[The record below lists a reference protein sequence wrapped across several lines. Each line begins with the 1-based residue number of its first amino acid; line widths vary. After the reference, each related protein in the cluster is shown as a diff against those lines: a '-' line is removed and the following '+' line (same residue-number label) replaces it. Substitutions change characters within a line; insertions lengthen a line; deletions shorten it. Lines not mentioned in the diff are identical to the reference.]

1 MHTKTAISILS
12 LLAPI
17 HATTTVRVW
26 THFYPSCPGDPSTDL
41 GAYEHYEQAGA
52 PRDITIGGC
61 ENIAVPSY
69 LYERNLVNHVSLD
82 AELVSHHHYGESGDV
97 EINPDCGCKVTL
109 HEVPG
114 CIDPPLVSTPLEH
127 RAAVSTCAARQLSY
141 SEVWAK
147 LTCDKTHDVVIHEN
161 EGDNKDDVA
170 LRKDKLSE
178 TEQAARAQTP
188 GSDSESW
195 HRAQTAQSSERA
207 PEEEAR
213 VNSAGHVEADSV
225 FNALLEYLKHKNAT
239 SILHNNAT
247 QHLNLTQHI
256 NGTANNTISR
266 RHLSVLRNRLRLY

>member
-1 MHTKTAISILS
+1 M
-12 LLAPI
+12 
-17 HATTTVRVW
+17 
-26 THFYPSCPGDPSTDL
+26 
-41 GAYEHYEQAGA
+41 
-52 PRDITIGGC
+52 
-61 ENIAVPSY
+61 PSY